1 MTHLKSRML
10 LITFLFLAAASA
22 MPVLLP
28 TTDTEASVEA
38 MAGIEK
44 LHQQDIAATLS
55 RDSRALTDLWT
66 DDGVLLEPG
75 GQAKIGK
82 QLIGAEV
89 EKSIAKQP
97 GIKILSYVPEI
108 KEVKITD
115 GWAYEWGYFS
125 SSYKDSP
132 DSQAK
137 SFRGK
142 MVRILLK
149 QSDGTWKFAR
159 VMWNLAE

>member
-10 LITFLFLAAASA
+10 LITFLLLSAASA
-22 MPVLLP
+22 MLVLLP
-28 TTDTEASVEA
+28 TTDTEASAEA

-108 KEVKITD
+108 KEVKILIGGIEKETLA
-115 GWAYEWGYFS
+115 GHC
-125 SSYKDSP
+125 
-132 DSQAK
+132 
-137 SFRGK
+137 
-142 MVRILLK
+142 VLLLPL
-149 QSDGTWKFAR
+149 QMDLSMTN
-159 VMWNLAE
+159 VMPREETSTPSNAASLR